1 MKILLISANTTD
13 TPFPVYPL
21 GMGIVANALL
31 RAGHAVV
38 QFDFLHCGQSLEK
51 LADALRL
58 EMPGLVGISIRN
70 IDNANMVSEQHYI
83 NIVRQIVITIRSVV
97 EAPIVLGGAGFS
109 IMPEAILDAV
119 GADYGIVGEG
129 ESAVV
134 DFAASIE
141 RGERPDRCMRTPS
154 RLDPKEIGAAS
165 YDQDLIKFYLQYGS
179 MVGVQTKRG
188 CVHDCV
194 YCTYPLL
201 EGREFRPRP
210 VGDVVDDIER
220 LVNVHHA
227 GYIFFTDSIFNDDEG
242 LFLDLL
248 SEMKRRRVSVP
259 WTCFIK
265 PGNIRE
271 EHVLLMK
278 EAGLKAIEIG
288 SDGAS
293 DIALR
298 GLGKDFLFKDIITTN
313 DVFTRN
319 GIATA
324 NFFMFGGPGETKESV
339 MEGIRNIVALPKTL
353 SFMFMG
359 VRILPGTPLETI
371 ALEEGVIGPG
381 QDLLGP
387 VYYLSGALDR
397 QWLEKTLTDGF
408 KDHRYCFFPSD
419 KFETATKFLHQMGYT
434 GSLWGMLSPNKMRTT
449 PRAAKM

>member
-1 MKILLISANTTD
+1 MKILLISANTTE
-13 TPFPVYPL
+13 TPYPIYPL
-21 GMGIVANALL
+21 GMGIVANALAH
-31 RAGHAVV
+31 AGHAVT

-51 LADALRL
+51 LADALRVQ
-58 EMPGLVGISIRN
+58 MPGLVGISIRN

-83 NIVRQIVITIRSVV
+83 NIVRQIVGTIRSVV
-97 EAPIVLGGAGFS
+97 KAPIVLGGSGFS

-119 GADYGIVGEG
+119 GADYGIVGEA
-129 ESAVV
+129 ESTVV

-141 RGERPDRCMRTPS
+141 RGERPARCIRTFQH
-154 RLDPKEIGAAS
+154 LDPAGIGSAE
-165 YDQDLIKFYLQYGS
+165 YDLDIVKFYLQYGN

-188 CVHDCV
+188 CVHRCV

-201 EGREFRPRP
+201 EGREFRSRP

-220 LVNVHHA
+220 LVRDHHV
-227 GYIFFTDSIFNDDEG
+227 GYIFLTDSIFNDDEG
-242 LFLDLL
+242 LFLDFLR
-248 SEMKRRRVSVP
+248 EMKRRRISVP

-265 PGNIRE
+265 PGKILE

-298 GLGKDFLFKDIITTN
+298 GMGKDFLFKDIISTN
-313 DVFTRN
+313 DVFVRN

-339 MEGIRNIVALPKTL
+339 MEGIGNIVALHKTV

-359 VRILPGTPLETI
+359 VRIFPGTPLEKI
-371 ALEEGVIGPG
+371 ALREGVIRPG
-381 QDLLGP
+381 QDLLGS
-387 VYYLSGALDR
+387 VYYLSPGLDR

-408 KDHRYCFFPSD
+408 KDYRYCFFPSD
-419 KFETATKFLHQMGYT
+419 KFETATKFLHQMGYA

-449 PRAAKM
+449 R